1 MERRV
6 WAIIMV
12 TNIILAQPLVTI
24 LNGTYSGLHLSEF
37 QQDLFLGM
45 PYAQGTGGR
54 NRFLVPQ
61 SLNETWN
68 GTRPAITYGPACPD
82 EDVETDGIYG
92 MGEDCLSINVVRPTG
107 IDTSDR
113 LPVMFWIHGGSYQTG
128 TSGLPDYNLSY
139 IVQRSMEINK
149 PIIAASINYRKGG
162 WGLLYS
168 REVQGT
174 GNTNLALRDMRK
186 ALAWIQ
192 ENIGAFGGNA
202 SQVTIW
208 GESSGSFAVGQLL
221 MSYGGRTDGLFHG
234 SIQESGSASTAWY
247 NGSDWYQP
255 IYDKIVRQV
264 NCSDAPDTLICLRTI
279 DYATLYPFMAS
290 SKVSGPGFYPTV
302 DGDIIPDFPTQLLR
316 TGQFAHVPHLQGT
329 NSDEGTAN
337 APQGVVDT
345 DEELRDYLLYDT
357 GFDFPNSTISRIMEL
372 YPNDPAQG
380 VPIDT
385 GNETFPELGAQYKR
399 VAAIV
404 GDVFFHGPRLDDARH
419 YSKSSSTYIYR
430 FNTRGFANSTNT
442 TYTDLTGSL
451 APAWEGVT
459 HYTEVAFVF
468 ANPENVGSWP
478 EYKALSNQMS
488 AHWINFAYA
497 GDPNGDELPEWPEY
511 GSGKNGLNLVL
522 QTESQGGSYVEDDNY
537 RLAGRE
543 YLTEWARRRHV

>member
-1 MERRV
+1 MGRLV
-6 WAIIMV
+6 WAV
-12 TNIILAQPLVTI
+12 LSVAHVVLAQPYVTT
-24 LNGTYSGLHLSEF
+24 LNGTYSGLHLPKF

-45 PYAQGTGGR
+45 PYAQDTGGS
-54 NRFLVPQ
+54 NRFLIPQ
-61 SLNETWN
+61 SLTETWN
-68 GTRPAITYGPACPD
+68 GTRPATFYGPACPD
-82 EDVETDGIYG
+82 EDVDTDSIYG

-107 IDTSDR
+107 LNVSDS
-113 LPVMFWIHGGSYQTG
+113 LPIMFWIHGGSYQTG

-139 IVQRSMEINK
+139 IVQRSVEIHK
-149 PIIAASINYRKGG
+149 PVIAVSINYRKGG

-186 ALAWIQ
+186 ALAWTQ
-192 ENIGAFGGNA
+192 ENIKAFGGNA

-221 MSYGGRTDGLFHG
+221 MSYGGRTDGLFHR
-234 SIQESGSASTAWY
+234 SIQESGSATTAWY

-255 IYDKIVRQV
+255 IYDKIVQQV
-264 NCSDAPDTLICLRTI
+264 NCSDVPDTLVCLRTI

-290 SKVSGPGFYPTV
+290 SKVPGPGFYPTV

-316 TGQFAHVPHLQGT
+316 TGQFAHVPHLYGT

-337 APQGVVDT
+337 APQGVVNT

-357 GFDFPNSTISRIMEL
+357 GFNFPNSTILRIMEL
-372 YPNDPAQG
+372 YPNEPSQG

-385 GNETFPELGAQYKR
+385 GNETFPELGTQYKR

-419 YSKSSSTYIYR
+419 YSKSAPTYIYR
-430 FNTRGFANSTNT
+430 FNTRGFVNSTNA
-442 TYTDLTGSL
+442 TYTDLSGSL

-468 ANPENVGSWP
+468 GNPENVGPWP
-478 EYKALSNQMS
+478 EYKALSDQMT
-488 AHWINFAYA
+488 AYWINFAHV
-497 GDPNGDELPEWPEY
+497 GDPNSDDLPEWPKYSEGMS
-511 GSGKNGLNLVL
+511 GSNLVL
-522 QTESQGGSYVEDDNY
+522 QTESQDWLVENI
-537 RLAGRE
+537 
-543 YLTEWARRRHV
+543 